1 VSSRGVTLSAHTG
14 ARCVPAS
21 VAGRRDRPRNEGRVH
36 SGSPED
42 SDWAHR
48 ASQSGLGSHLPHLHR
63 DWPTPP
69 TSAPGLGPTPATSA
83 PGLGSPIPR
92 LHWDWA
98 HPCRICTGTRLTPFH
113 VCTGL
118 DSPHP
123 MLMSALG
130 LGSLPATSAPG
141 PGSPFRKKTTP
152 TRTPSIRP
160 PYPYYFPHPCTGFM
174 HAQSSAFAS
183 TSVRDAR
190 GCSHAH
196 TRPFLSACVL

>member
-1 VSSRGVTLSAHTG
+1 MTQKVPLRSKHRTL
-14 ARCVPAS
+14 
-21 VAGRRDRPRNEGRVH
+21 RR
-36 SGSPED
+36 
-42 SDWAHR
+42 A
-48 ASQSGLGSHLPHLHR
+48 
-63 DWPTPP
+63 
-69 TSAPGLGPTPATSA
+69 TSAPGLGSLLSHLHRDWLILAASAPGLGLVPAASA

-92 LHWDWA
+92 MHWDWA

-141 PGSPFRKKTTP
+141 PGSPFRKKSTP

-174 HAQSSAFAS
+174 HVQSSAFAS

-190 GCSHAH
+190 GVFARGHAPI
-196 TRPFLSACVL
+196 PFSRVL